1 MLKKFCKIYYKGVV
15 YYKNGFTFA
24 VVLNTYCKYTT
35 KLLIVVIIITESV
48 IMERYCMYFCLV
60 LGTVFLVMA
69 FLIAWKYLFSMG
81 LCYAT
86 AFLATET
93 REH

>member
-1 MLKKFCKIYYKGVV
+1 M
-15 YYKNGFTFA
+15 
-24 VVLNTYCKYTT
+24 
-35 KLLIVVIIITESV
+35 VIIITESV
-48 IMERYCMYFCLV
+48 IMEKYCVYFCLV

>member
-1 MLKKFCKIYYKGVV
+1 MCWILQKWFYICSCVKHLVQIYNKKS
-15 YYKNGFTFA
+15 
-24 VVLNTYCKYTT
+24 
-35 KLLIVVIIITESV
+35 IVVIIITESV
-48 IMERYCMYFCLV
+48 IMERCCVYFCLV